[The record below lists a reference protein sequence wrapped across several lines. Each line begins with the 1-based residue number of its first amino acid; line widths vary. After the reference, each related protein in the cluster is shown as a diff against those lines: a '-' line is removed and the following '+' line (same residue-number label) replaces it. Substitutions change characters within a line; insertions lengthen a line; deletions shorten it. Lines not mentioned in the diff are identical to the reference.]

1 MRPRVDDL
9 ESRPARTIDSNL
21 KKERMMQKFQR
32 PLSALLVV
40 LCLSQISLAKN
51 NVHDW
56 NNVRIIDIG
65 STIVVKT
72 KQGEKYEG
80 RLDFA
85 AVDSL
90 SIVVKVPRVMQQII
104 KLHRDEIKEV
114 RTKISRN
121 VSTALG
127 AGIGLG
133 IGIGLGQIADSK
145 PGYNEDPGAG
155 KLAGGIVGFFLGVA
169 AGAAI
174 GFGSKKIY
182 EAP

>member
-1 MRPRVDDL
+1 
-9 ESRPARTIDSNL
+9 
-21 KKERMMQKFQR
+21 MQKCQR
-32 PLSALLVV
+32 SLSALLVV

-80 RLDFA
+80 KLDL
-85 AVDSL
+85 VTVNSL
-90 SIVVKVPRVMQQII
+90 SIAVTVPRVMRKVIDLR
-104 KLHRDEIKEV
+104 KDEIKEV
-114 RTKISRN
+114 RTKLSRGA
-121 VSTALG
+121 STAIG
-127 AGIGLG
+127 AAIGLG
-133 IGIGLGQIADSK
+133 VGIGLGQIADSK
-145 PGYNEDPGAG
+145 DKYNEDPGLG
-155 KLAGGIVGFFLGVA
+155 KLVGGLVGVLWGALGGGV
-169 AGAAI
+169 I

>member
-1 MRPRVDDL
+1 
-9 ESRPARTIDSNL
+9 
-21 KKERMMQKFQR
+21 MQKFQR

-40 LCLSQISLAKN
+40 LCLSQISLGKN

-90 SIVVKVPRVMQQII
+90 SIAVTVPRVMRQVISLR
-104 KLHRDEIKEV
+104 KDEIKEI
-114 RTKISRN
+114 RTRISRG
-121 VSTALG
+121 VSTAIG
-127 AGIGLG
+127 AGIG
-133 IGIGLGQIADSK
+133 IG
-145 PGYNEDPGAG
+145 
-155 KLAGGIVGFFLGVA
+155 VG
-169 AGAAI
+169 
-174 GFGSKKIY
+174 
-182 EAP
+182 